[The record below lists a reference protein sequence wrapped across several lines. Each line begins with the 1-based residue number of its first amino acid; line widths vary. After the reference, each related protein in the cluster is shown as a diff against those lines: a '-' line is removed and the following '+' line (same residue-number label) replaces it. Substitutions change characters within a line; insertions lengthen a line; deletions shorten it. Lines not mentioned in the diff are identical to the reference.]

1 MDMITG
7 NWQSAQLGQHRRSR
21 PGVQEAFYPLAHVH
35 TYTHTHTRDR
45 ETEKWTIKDEF
56 ID

>member
-21 PGVQEAFYPLAHVH
+21 PGVREAFYPLAHVH

-56 ID
+56 IG